1 MPLTPAQMIE
11 AVTRNMKKNT
21 GKTADE
27 WTALLKKTGPK
38 HADEKTKYA
47 WFRAAGVPHVA
58 ARVLSGA
65 LEQYDAPDKL
75 VAAQYSG
82 AKKSLR
88 PIYDAVLKTARKLGK
103 DVVPRPCKTYVPL
116 HRSKTFAIIKPERSH
131 VAVGLCLDK
140 STKPSGRLTAAKNLG
155 SDRVTHK
162 LTVASPNDVNAELT
176 RWLRTAYDLA

>member
-21 GKTADE
+21 GKTAEE
-27 WTALLKKTGPK
+27 WTALLKKSGPK
-38 HADEKTKYA
+38 NADEKTRYT

-65 LEQYDAPDKL
+65 LEKYDDPDKL

-88 PIYDAVLKTARKLGK
+88 PVYEAVLKTAKKLGK
-103 DVVPRPCKTYVPL
+103 DVVERPCKTYVPL
-116 HRSKTFAIIKPERSH
+116 HRSKTFAVIKPERSH
-131 VAVGLCLDK
+131 VAVGFCLGK
-140 STKPSGRLTAAKNLG
+140 SAKPSGRLTVAKNLG

-162 LTVASPNDVNAELT
+162 LELTSPTDVNAELT
-176 RWLRTAYDLA
+176 RWLRAAYDLA

>member
-21 GKTADE
+21 GKSADE
-27 WTALLKKTGPK
+27 WAALLKKSGPK
-38 HADEKTKYA
+38 NADEKTRYT

-58 ARVLSGA
+58 ARVLSGG
-65 LEQYDAPDKL
+65 LEKYDEPDKL

-88 PIYDAVLKTARKLGK
+88 PIYDAVVRAAKKLGK

-116 HRSKTFAIIKPERSH
+116 HRSKTFAVIKAEKGR
-131 VAVGLCLDK
+131 VDVGFCLAK
-140 STKPSGRLTAAKNLG
+140 STRPAGCVTVAKNLG

-162 LTVASPNDVNAELT
+162 LELTSPTDVDAELT
-176 RWLRTAYDLA
+176 RWLRAAYDLA